1 MSEKNQKYTRTVA
14 LSVVVA
20 NMIGVGV
27 FTSLGFQVVPASA
40 GGIPNAFAIL
50 VIWLL
55 GGLIALCGAF
65 SYAEVSTALK
75 KSGGEY
81 LYLSK
86 LYHPSIGF
94 ASGWISLVVGFAGAI
109 ASSGIAIGKYSAP
122 VLGINVETGFN
133 VLGEFIPHYKL
144 VSVGAVIL
152 LSLVHIG
159 GVRVGGIVQNI
170 LTSIKIGLIIIFC
183 LAPFFV
189 SGYTPSGVSFAPDE
203 SSWSTIFSLTF
214 ATSLVWVMYAY
225 SGWNAAAYIAG
236 NVQNPRKTIPFALIV
251 GTIIVTILYVSLNA
265 MFMYVSNF
273 SELEFQADI
282 GNVVAMKLFGSNIG
296 LVFSGV
302 FSLAL
307 ISTMSAMIIAG
318 PRVTEQMGNDYA
330 LFRKLSTKNKAGIPV
345 FAILLQ
351 AAIAIVLILISSFE
365 VLISTIGI
373 TLSVFSLLTVA
384 GVFIVR
390 RRIPAEERPVKT
402 WGYPVTPI
410 IFIIATLWMI
420 YSFAATDTNKIWYS
434 LIAIV
439 PGILLYFAVERKK

>member
-1 MSEKNQKYTRTVA
+1 MSENNQKYTRTVA
-14 LSVVVA
+14 LSMVVA

-27 FTSLGFQVVPASA
+27 FTSLGFQVMPAEA

-50 VIWLL
+50 VIWLV

-65 SYAEVSTALK
+65 AYAEVATALK

-86 LYHPSIGF
+86 LYHPSLGF

-122 VLGINVETGFN
+122 ALGIDTDAAFN
-133 VLGEFIPHYKL
+133 VGGEEIPHYKM

-152 LSLVHIG
+152 LSLVHIR
-159 GVRVGGIVQNI
+159 GVKTGGIVQNV
-170 LTSIKIGLIIIFC
+170 LTSIKIALIVVFC

-189 SGYTPSGVSFAPDE
+189 TGYDPSGISFAPDE
-203 SSWSTIFSLTF
+203 NSWATIFSLPF
-214 ATSLVWVMYAY
+214 AAALVWVMYAY

-236 NVQNPRKTIPFALIV
+236 NVENPRKTIPFALIA
-251 GTIIVTILYVSLNA
+251 GTIVVTIIYVLLNA

-273 SELEFQADI
+273 NELAFQEDI
-282 GNVVAMKLFGSNIG
+282 GNVVALKMFGNDIG
-296 LVFSGV
+296 LIFSGI

-318 PRVTEQMGNDYA
+318 PRVTEQVGHDYSM
-330 LFRKLSTKNKAGIPV
+330 FKKLTVKSKGGTPT

-351 AAIAIVLILISSFE
+351 AAIAIILVLISTFQD
-365 VLISTIGI
+365 LISTIGI
-373 TLSVFSLLTVA
+373 TLSVFSLLTVI

-390 RRIPAEERPVKT
+390 RRIPPEDRPVKT

-410 IFIIATLWMI
+410 IFIVATSWMI
-420 YSFAATDTNKIWYS
+420 YSFASTDLNKIWYS

-439 PGILLYFAVERKK
+439 PGILLYFVVEKKK